1 MASSIE
7 QKKKKVMGK
16 IAASKKVADGK
27 YSKFKEDN
35 NEALESMKNT
45 KGKIVEFLTDLI
57 AILVGFQ
64 MLVNVIVDTFT
75 YYLGKIETQIKK
87 ALKTQLKSIVS
98 CGINPSIPDFL
109 KDGGVGII
117 IEVKKIDF
125 LDIFLIDPTTNEG
138 QLIYNDVTPTFLN
151 SSDFNTYLY
160 GVIQNPGTAYPWP
173 IINSVLNIKFTDNN
187 TSGGPNNILTINAH
201 PNYNLKT
208 LNDLNSNFIDTLS
221 LFNTQNLLTRILDT
235 IYGSV
240 SFSLKFSKKRLIKEE
255 QINTVIDKIID
266 AESNDIIDDTYFT
279 FTNDETDGH
288 EVKASLRR
296 KGVRIVDTSNK
307 AESSVPVAMIS
318 DMKNDLM
325 NAVSTLDR
333 KKVLSKHLNT
343 IAEQTAQAQAAINTG
358 NAAMNEANAA
368 FSNAN
373 NAFSNVKNMDK
384 PSLKLNFTQQIFNFL
399 TKGIVSSIISPRVI
413 MIFLI
418 NLKIVYGQ
426 DAVYEDGVDFI
437 KKNKNIFKAIIK
449 EIVVMIIK
457 ILLAIALKKIA
468 KLVAD
473 AMILRRIEKQMYREL
488 QASGLIAPNIK
499 FREFKKS
506 LDN

>member
-1 MASSIE
+1 
-7 QKKKKVMGK
+7 
-16 IAASKKVADGK
+16 
-27 YSKFKEDN
+27 
-35 NEALESMKNT
+35 
-45 KGKIVEFLTDLI
+45 
-57 AILVGFQ
+57 
-64 MLVNVIVDTFT
+64 
-75 YYLGKIETQIKK
+75 
-87 ALKTQLKSIVS
+87 
-98 CGINPSIPDFL
+98 
-109 KDGGVGII
+109 
-117 IEVKKIDF
+117 
-125 LDIFLIDPTTNEG
+125 
-138 QLIYNDVTPTFLN
+138 
-151 SSDFNTYLY
+151 
-160 GVIQNPGTAYPWP
+160 
-173 IINSVLNIKFTDNN
+173 
-187 TSGGPNNILTINAH
+187 
-201 PNYNLKT
+201 
-208 LNDLNSNFIDTLS
+208 
-221 LFNTQNLLTRILDT
+221 
-235 IYGSV
+235 
-240 SFSLKFSKKRLIKEE
+240 
-255 QINTVIDKIID
+255 
-266 AESNDIIDDTYFT
+266 
-279 FTNDETDGH
+279 
-288 EVKASLRR
+288 
-296 KGVRIVDTSNK
+296 
-307 AESSVPVAMIS
+307 
-318 DMKNDLM
+318 
-325 NAVSTLDR
+325 LDR

>member
-7 QKKKKVMGK
+7 QKKKKIMGK
-16 IAASKKVADGK
+16 IAATKKVADGK
-27 YSKFKEDN
+27 YTKYKEDK

-45 KGKIVEFLTDLI
+45 KGKVIEFLTDLI

-75 YYLGKIETQIKK
+75 YYLGKIEVQIKK

-109 KDGGVGII
+109 KDGGVGIV

-125 LDIFLIDPTTNEG
+125 LDVFMINPTTNEG

-160 GVIQNPGTAYPWP
+160 GVIQNPGTVYPWP
-173 IINSVLNIKFTDNN
+173 VNKSVLNIKFTDNN

-201 PNYNLKT
+201 PNYNSKT
-208 LNDLNSNFIDTLS
+208 LNDLNNDFIDTLT
-221 LFNTQNLLTRILDT
+221 LFNTHNLLTRILDT

-240 SFSLKFSKKRLIKEE
+240 SFSLKFSKKHLIKEE

-266 AESNDIIDDTYFT
+266 SESNDIIDDSYFT

-288 EVKASLRR
+288 EVKATLRSQ
-296 KGVRIVDTSNK
+296 GIRIVDTSNQ
-307 AESSVPVAMIS
+307 AESSVPVGMIS
-318 DMKNDLM
+318 NMKNDLLST
-325 NAVSTLDR
+325 VSMID
-333 KKVLSKHLNT
+333 KKNVLALHLNKM
-343 IAEQTAQAQAAINTG
+343 AEQA
-358 NAAMNEANAA
+358 ANAKA
-368 FSNAN
+368 AVESAN
-373 NAFSNVKNMDK
+373 NTFNNIKNMDK
-384 PSLKLNFTQQIFNFL
+384 PSLKLNFTQQIFSFL

-426 DAVYEDGVDFI
+426 DADYTDGVDFI

-449 EIVVMIIK
+449 EIVEMIIK

-468 KLVAD
+468 KLVAE
-473 AMILRRIEKQMYREL
+473 AMIKRRIEKQMYRQL
-488 QASGLIAPNIK
+488 QTTGLLAPNVK
-499 FREFKKS
+499 FREWKKS
-506 LDN
+506 LDI

>member
-1 MASSIE
+1 MASSID
-7 QKKKKVMGK
+7 QKKKKIMGK

-27 YSKFKEDN
+27 YSKYKEDK

-45 KGKIVEFLTDLI
+45 KGKVVEFLTDLI

-87 ALKTQLKSIVS
+87 SLKTQLKSIVS

-109 KDGGVGII
+109 KDGGVGIV

-125 LDIFLIDPTTNEG
+125 LDILLIDPTTNEG
-138 QLIYNDVTPTFLN
+138 QLMYNDVTPTFVN
-151 SSDFNTYLY
+151 STDFNTYLY
-160 GVIQNPGTAYPWP
+160 GVIQNPGNTYAWP
-173 IINSVLNIKFTDNN
+173 VNKSVLNIKFIDNN
-187 TSGGPNNILTINAH
+187 TSGGPNNILKINAH
-201 PNYNLKT
+201 QNYNLKT
-208 LNDLNSNFIDTLS
+208 LNDLNNDFIDTLT

-235 IYGSV
+235 IYGSISV
-240 SFSLKFSKKRLIKEE
+240 SLKFSKKHLIKEE

-288 EVKASLRR
+288 EVKATLRSR
-296 KGVRIVDTSNK
+296 GVRMVDTNNQ

-318 DMKNDLM
+318 DMKNELTKT
-325 NAVSTLDR
+325 VSTLD
-333 KKVLSKHLNT
+333 KKNVLAKHLNQM
-343 IAEQTAQAQAAINTG
+343 AEESARAKTAVDSGNT
-358 NAAMNEANAA
+358 AL
-368 FSNAN
+368 N
-373 NAFSNVKNMDK
+373 NASSTFNNIKNADK

-399 TKGIVSSIISPRVI
+399 TKGIVSSIISPRVM

-449 EIVVMIIK
+449 EIVIMIIK

-473 AMILRRIEKQMYREL
+473 AMLKRRIEKQMYRQL
-488 QASGLIAPNIK
+488 QTAGLVAPNVK

-506 LDN
+506 LD

>member
-1 MASSIE
+1 MASSID
-7 QKKKKVMGK
+7 QKKKKIMGK

-27 YSKFKEDN
+27 YTKYKEDK

-75 YYLGKIETQIKK
+75 YYLGKIEIQIKK

-109 KDGGVGII
+109 KSNGVGII

-138 QLIYNDVTPTFLN
+138 QLIYNDVTPTFVN

-160 GVIQNPGTAYPWP
+160 GVIQNPGTTYAWP
-173 IINSVLNIKFTDNN
+173 ASNSILNIKFTDNN

-201 PNYNLKT
+201 PNYDLKT
-208 LNDLNSNFIDTLS
+208 LNDLNNDFIDTLS

-266 AESNDIIDDTYFT
+266 AESNDIIDDSYFT

-288 EVKASLRR
+288 EVKATLRSR
-296 KGVRIVDTSNK
+296 GVRMVDTNNQ

-318 DMKNDLM
+318 DMKNELQ
-325 NAVSTLDR
+325 NAVSTLD
-333 KKVLSKHLNT
+333 KKNVLGKHLNQM
-343 IAEQTAQAQAAINTG
+343 AEQAAQAKAAVDSGI
-358 NAAMNEANAA
+358 AALNSANAA
-368 FSNAN
+368 FN
-373 NAFSNVKNMDK
+373 NVQNMDK

-426 DAVYEDGVDFI
+426 NAVYEDGVDFI

-468 KLVAD
+468 KLVAE
-473 AMILRRIEKQMYREL
+473 AMVKRRIEKQMYRQL
-488 QASGLIAPNIK
+488 QTAGLIAPNIK
-499 FREFKKS
+499 FREWKKS